1 MTYLKILKRM
11 PDEHCIRP
19 GHPVEEH
26 LNLVTN
32 YTDLTNGLEKEI
44 TDIRE
49 KRHQR
54 DQFGMVSLNNKAC
67 QLER

>member
-1 MTYLKILKRM
+1 MKNSGTTMTYLKILKKM

-32 YTDLTNGLEKEI
+32 YTDLTNGLAGLRRDWK
-44 TDIRE
+44 
-49 KRHQR
+49 KRSQT
-54 DQFGMVSLNNKAC
+54 
-67 QLER
+67 